1 MKVISLFCGCGG
13 MDLGLVKAGHKIV
26 WANDNDKDSIDTYTK
41 YFTKKFNYNK
51 KHIIC
56 DSIRNID
63 AKNIP
68 DADIV
73 VGGFPCQGFSI
84 ANLYRVNQRDS
95 EKNNNSLYKE
105 LLRIVSS
112 KKPKYFLGENVKGIL
127 SLGGYAND
135 VDKKNKEGRVV
146 KQILKDMR
154 SIGYNVKWKLLN
166 ASSYGVPQNRQ
177 RVIFFGIRKDLG
189 DVDLFTYPLPTH
201 SVKDDL
207 YLEKTPI
214 IWDAIGD
221 LEKVKLN
228 SNNIYNHV
236 CTQHKVKINGY
247 IGNRKTLKDKISPTI
262 VGRGGGTGG
271 PVIMPHPNNKRRL
284 TVRETARIQC
294 FPDDMEFLG
303 SKSSAYRQIGNA
315 VPWKLAY
322 CLGVSL
328 NNIKK

>member
-127 SLGGYAND
+127 SLGGYANAVRANSLIRLGKNGRVTKSTYSNTMIGLGKTRD
-135 VDKKNKEGRVV
+135 KQIKGRSKKNGRTKKEE
-146 KQILKDMR
+146 L
-154 SIGYNVKWKLLN
+154 
-166 ASSYGVPQNRQ
+166 
-177 RVIFFGIRKDLG
+177 
-189 DVDLFTYPLPTH
+189 
-201 SVKDDL
+201 
-207 YLEKTPI
+207 
-214 IWDAIGD
+214 
-221 LEKVKLN
+221 
-228 SNNIYNHV
+228 
-236 CTQHKVKINGY
+236 
-247 IGNRKTLKDKISPTI
+247 
-262 VGRGGGTGG
+262 
-271 PVIMPHPNNKRRL
+271 
-284 TVRETARIQC
+284 
-294 FPDDMEFLG
+294 
-303 SKSSAYRQIGNA
+303 
-315 VPWKLAY
+315 
-322 CLGVSL
+322 
-328 NNIKK
+328 

>member
-13 MDLGLVKAGHKIV
+13 MDLGLVKSGHKIV
-26 WANDNDKDSIDTYTK
+26 WANDNDKDSIDTYSN
-41 YFTKKFNYNK
+41 YFTKKYGSNK

-56 DSIRNID
+56 DSIYNID
-63 AKNIP
+63 TKKIP

-84 ANLYRVNQRDS
+84 ANLFRTNQRES

-105 LLRIVSS
+105 LLRIVSD

-135 VDKKNKEGRVV
+135 VDKKNKEGRVI

-154 SIGYNVKWKLLN
+154 NIGYNVKWKLLN

-189 DVDLFTYPLPTH
+189 DIESFSYPSATH
-201 SVKDDL
+201 SVKNDL
-207 YLEKTPI
+207 LLEKTPV
-214 IWDAIGD
+214 IWDAISD

-228 SNNIYNHV
+228 SKGIYNHV
-236 CTQHKVKINGY
+236 CTEHKVKINGY
-247 IGNRKTLKDKISPTI
+247 IGNRKTYKDKPSPTI

-271 PVIMPHPNNKRRL
+271 PVIMPHPNSKRRL
-284 TVRETARIQC
+284 SVRETARIQC

-322 CLGVSL
+322 ALGQSL
-328 NNIKK
+328 KKIRK